1 MSKLS
6 RMGTSR
12 APHGPGG
19 PHGIGKP
26 KVKPKDML
34 ATLLKI
40 WAYLAGDKVKLFLI
54 LLFVITS
61 SVLGLLG
68 PYLLGYAVDHYI
80 TVDGGQGLLTIIGLL
95 GLVYLLNA
103 IITWLQNVWMISIAQ
118 RAVFRMRQDLFAG
131 LHRLPIAYFS
141 KRQHGELMSRL
152 TNDMDNVSQTL
163 NSSFIQL
170 SSSIL
175 TFIGMLGM
183 MLWLSPLLTL
193 VTLVIVPLLIL
204 GMRWITRKT
213 GPYFKE
219 QQQALGGLNG
229 FVEETFSGQKLV
241 KAYSQEEKVTSQFQ
255 AHNQRLR
262 NAGYWAQTYSGF
274 IPKLMNMLNNLSFTL
289 VAGFGGWMAVYGL
302 VSIGVILTFAEYA
315 RQFTR
320 PLNDLANQYNTFLSA
335 VAGAERVF
343 EVLEQES
350 EARDEGEAIE
360 LDRVE
365 GAIRFDRVSFSYSEE
380 VQTIRDISFQIR
392 PGQTAALVGPTGA
405 GKSTIVQ
412 LLSRFY
418 DLNEGHI
425 EIDGIDVRKIKRDSL
440 RRHMGFVLQD
450 SFLFEGTI
458 RDNIR
463 YGRLDATDKEIE
475 KAAQMANAHH
485 FIMKLPAGYE
495 TRLDS
500 EGNGISQGQK
510 QLLSIARAI
519 LADPEILILDEA
531 TSSIDTVTELHIQE
545 ALYRL
550 MKGRTSIV
558 IAHRLNTVRR
568 ADLILV
574 LIEGQIREK
583 GSHDELMKQK
593 GYYSQL
599 VNSQYEQD
607 KAIL

>member
-1 MSKLS
+1 MSNLS
-6 RMGTSR
+6 RTGSSR
-12 APHGPGG
+12 APHGPGR

-34 ATLLKI
+34 GTLLKI
-40 WAYLAGDKVKLFLI
+40 WAYLAGDKIKLFCI
-54 LLFVITS
+54 LLFIITS
-61 SVLGLLG
+61 SILGLLG
-68 PYLLGYAVDHYI
+68 PYLMGYAVDHYI
-80 TVDGGQGLLTIIGLL
+80 TVNSGKGFLTIIGVI
-95 GLVYLLNA
+95 GLVYVLHA
-103 IITWLQNVWMISIAQ
+103 AVTWLQNVWMISIAQ

-131 LHRLPIAYFS
+131 LHRLPIVYFS

-183 MLWLSPLLTL
+183 MIWLSPLLTL
-193 VTLVIVPLLIL
+193 VTLTIVPLLLL

-213 GPYFKE
+213 GPYFKG
-219 QQQALGGLNG
+219 QQRAIGSLNG

-241 KAYSQEEKVTSQFQ
+241 KAYSQEEKVTLQFE
-255 AHNQRLR
+255 AYNQRLR
-262 NAGYWAQTYSGF
+262 EAGYWAQAYSGF

-302 VSIGVILTFAEYA
+302 ISIGVIVTFAEYA

-320 PLNDLANQYNTFLSA
+320 PLNDLANQFNTFLSA

-343 EVLEQES
+343 EVLEHEP
-350 EARDEGEAIE
+350 EASDEREAIE
-360 LDRVE
+360 LDRVA
-365 GAIRFDRVSFSYSEE
+365 GAIRFERVSFSYSEE
-380 VQTIRDISFQIR
+380 IQTIREVSFQIR
-392 PGQTAALVGPTGA
+392 PGQTVALVGPTGA

-425 EIDGIDVRKIKRDSL
+425 EVDGIDVRKIKRDSL

-450 SFLFEGTI
+450 SFLFEGTV

-463 YGRLDATDKEIE
+463 YGRLDATDAEIVN
-475 KAAQMANAHH
+475 AARMANAHS
-485 FIMKLPAGYE
+485 FIMKLPAGYD
-495 TRLDS
+495 TKLDA

-519 LADPEILILDEA
+519 LADPAILLLDEA

-558 IAHRLNTVRR
+558 IAHRLNTVRQ

-574 LIEGQIREK
+574 LIEGQIREQ

-599 VNSQYEQD
+599 VNSQYEQEVSH
-607 KAIL
+607 L